1 MRSKESRYRL
11 LLELYP
17 GDFRREYAD
26 EMVGVL
32 MADPRPVR
40 KHAASLMAGA
50 VAARLRATLDGSEWR
65 RAAFVVQL
73 FGAILLCAVA
83 LRRLAMA
90 GALALFEPSYNVPP
104 LDVLDVV
111 RVVAWAAVVVA
122 TLTGLRGVSI
132 AAGLAGLIGEIAAP
146 SSSYSD
152 APVVFL
158 NVFWIVMSA
167 AVVVTAST
175 AAVRGPRPRGWML
188 VVIAGV
194 LLVGNGFGTPTYYW
208 YGGTGP
214 WAPHALVL
222 AAGVFA
228 LAGVIRLEPAIRRRV
243 VACWVPVA
251 TVFPLISYGFGG
263 FLDFNLRH
271 PGDIQLLGPVQW
283 AALVLIPAF
292 AFWIAAGLNL
302 RLERSREA
310 AGATNPAGGATDWA
324 AGATGSVGGAT
335 GSVGGAADTTGGTA
349 VSASGATEM

>member
-1 MRSKESRYRL
+1 MRSKEGRYRL

-40 KHAASLMAGA
+40 KQAASLMVGA
-50 VAARLRATLDGSEWR
+50 VAARLRQTLDGSEWR
-65 RAAFVVQL
+65 RAAFLVQL

-83 LRRLAMA
+83 LRRLAME
-90 GALALFEPSYNVPP
+90 GAMALFEPPYNVPP

-111 RVVAWAAVVVA
+111 RVVAWAAVVVG
-122 TLTGLRGVSI
+122 TLTGLRGLSV

-146 SSSYSD
+146 SPFYSD

-167 AVVVTAST
+167 AVVLIAST
-175 AAVRGPRPRGWML
+175 VSVRGPRPRGWLL
-188 VVIAGV
+188 VVAAGAV
-194 LLVGNGFGTPTYYW
+194 LVGSGFSARTSYGDGGVRYW
-208 YGGTGP
+208 AT
-214 WAPHALVL
+214 HALLL
-222 AAGVFA
+222 AAGVLV

-251 TVFPLISYGFGG
+251 TVFPLVSYGFGS
-263 FLDFNLRH
+263 FLAFNMRH
-271 PGDIQLLGPVQW
+271 PDDIQLLGPVQW
-283 AALVLIPAF
+283 AMLVLVPAL

-302 RLERSREA
+302 RLERSRA
-310 AGATNPAGGATDWA
+310 A
-324 AGATGSVGGAT
+324 AGATGSA
-335 GSVGGAADTTGGTA
+335 GGAADTTGWGGGFGERGDGD
-349 VSASGATEM
+349 VEGP